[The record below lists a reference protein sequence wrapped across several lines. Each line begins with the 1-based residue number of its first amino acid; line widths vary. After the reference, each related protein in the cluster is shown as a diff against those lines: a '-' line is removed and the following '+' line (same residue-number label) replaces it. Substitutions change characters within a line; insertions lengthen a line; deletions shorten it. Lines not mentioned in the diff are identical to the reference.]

1 MAEYL
6 KAWQC
11 IGCGR
16 LEGAQPCIGVCE
28 DRLVDLVDAADYE
41 EAVAATERTRGQ
53 TERFAS
59 LVRQLATTTPRN
71 GEWER
76 SYLELQRRARA
87 VLASQS

>member
-28 DRLVDLVDAADYE
+28 DRRVDLVDAADYE
-41 EAVAATERTRGQ
+41 EAVAATERTRAQ
-53 TERFAS
+53 VERFAS

-76 SYLELQRRARA
+76 SYRELQRRARA
-87 VLASQS
+87 ALQS